1 MKKAAKEVKGP
12 RALVLLQNQQH
23 GLLIQQA
30 QQCVS
35 METAML
41 HCPATD
47 LERNQLP
54 LPAPWTFLLFTI
66 SVNHHV
72 LVFDWTAPL
81 SVRGN
86 RVRGGRF
93 YVRHKPQLQVEREFE
108 LLHFQPRKG
117 TMTAAGTG
125 EGFGAQTWWGFS
137 PALDLQMQCLQSSM
151 EHLRFSEDIPE
162 LNILLVGCGDSRHLL
177 KTICQAHRWPRRK
190 LNFYV
195 VENNLEVVGR
205 HMLFL
210 TLALENPEQMGL
222 QEKSEV
228 FLELYGNSLIRSHT
242 ATYLREKSDLFIR
255 YVTDTDFQHSKMPLL
270 NLTALKFKER
280 DRLEAI
286 FKFWRNADPQIFQVD
301 KLWDIRNR
309 QYLGSRYDSRK
320 GSYDW
325 DLSMKLHDR
334 GAGVINNREYSRW
347 REKGVAFEIREGIY
361 DVPNKCLAS
370 GLIMRHKGEKVP
382 ARGYWGDIA
391 TGPFMAFGIE
401 SEEESLLKTANGI
414 HVKTAQDVSE
424 YNITALFHELVTGKS
439 YSPPT
444 ISKTESEAVR
454 LCEILEVEGD
464 EEEEKDKEDEEAEST
479 KKESQSQVEEDDF
492 IPLNDVKVHFLPLNC
507 ISELHHKNKYL
518 NLFNLIYFSC
528 SMVHYLK
535 PDLTLVSARKATL
548 VVELAKFMVDLQK
561 EQIRSFAARVTALSR
576 EAGFV
581 SFGIMDGEK
590 DDCAKFELVDNQ

>member
-1 MKKAAKEVKGP
+1 
-12 RALVLLQNQQH
+12 
-23 GLLIQQA
+23 
-30 QQCVS
+30 
-35 METAML
+35 
-41 HCPATD
+41 
-47 LERNQLP
+47 
-54 LPAPWTFLLFTI
+54 
-66 SVNHHV
+66 
-72 LVFDWTAPL
+72 
-81 SVRGN
+81 
-86 RVRGGRF
+86 
-93 YVRHKPQLQVEREFE
+93 
-108 LLHFQPRKG
+108 
-117 TMTAAGTG
+117 
-125 EGFGAQTWWGFS
+125 
-137 PALDLQMQCLQSSM
+137 M

-255 YVTDTDFQHSKMPLL
+255 YVTDTDFQHSKMPSL
-270 NLTALKFKER
+270 NLTALK
-280 DRLEAI
+280 
-286 FKFWRNADPQIFQVD
+286 
-301 KLWDIRNR
+301 
-309 QYLGSRYDSRK
+309 
-320 GSYDW
+320 
-325 DLSMKLHDR
+325 
-334 GAGVINNREYSRW
+334 AGVINNREYSRW

-464 EEEEKDKEDEEAEST
+464 EEEEKDKEHEEAEST
-479 KKESQSQVEEDDF
+479 KKESPSQVDEDDF

-535 PDLTLVSARKATL
+535 PDLKLVSARKATL

-581 SFGIMDGEK
+581 SFGNMDGEK